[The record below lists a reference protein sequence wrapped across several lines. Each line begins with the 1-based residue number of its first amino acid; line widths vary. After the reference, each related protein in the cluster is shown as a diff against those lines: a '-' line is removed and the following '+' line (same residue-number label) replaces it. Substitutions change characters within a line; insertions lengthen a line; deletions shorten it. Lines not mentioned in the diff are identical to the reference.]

1 MQIVVGSKLDIFLQA
16 PAADW
21 EQGTKKNKYY
31 AQHKAIKP
39 QAFASQRFYPV
50 IKEFYTPWKHF

>member
-21 EQGTKKNKYY
+21 EQGTKKINTMRS
-31 AQHKAIKP
+31 IK
-39 QAFASQRFYPV
+39 QLSRRHSRLKDFTQ
-50 IKEFYTPWKHF
+50 